1 MKITFLGTNG
11 WYDSPTGS
19 TVCTLLE
26 TPGYHI
32 IFDAGS
38 GFAKVADRVNADR
51 LKPAYLFLSHF
62 HLDHIIGLH
71 TLVQLEIPRL
81 TLCGPVG
88 TRKVLETI
96 VNAPFTVPLSALP
109 FEITILELPD
119 DQAGL
124 PFQCIAL
131 PLLHESVT
139 LGFRI
144 EIDGKALS
152 YCTDTGYC
160 ENGIRLSRRCDLLI
174 AECAYRVGERDPN
187 WPHLNPE
194 DAATMAASA
203 EAKALVLTHFDAG
216 RYKTIQDRQDAE
228 REARKVFPH
237 TTASVDGMIITL

>member
-11 WYDSPTGS
+11 WYDSPTGN

-26 TPGYHI
+26 TGRYLI

-38 GFAKVADRVNADR
+38 GFAKVAGRVNADR

-62 HLDHIIGLH
+62 HLDHVIGLH
-71 TLVQLEIPRL
+71 TLVQLEIPHL

-109 FEITILELPD
+109 FETTILELPD
-119 DQAGL
+119 DQTAL
-124 PFQCIAL
+124 PFQCTAL

-144 EIDGKALS
+144 EIDGKVLS
-152 YCTDTGYC
+152 Y
-160 ENGIRLSRRCDLLI
+160 
-174 AECAYRVGERDPN
+174 
-187 WPHLNPE
+187 
-194 DAATMAASA
+194 
-203 EAKALVLTHFDAG
+203 
-216 RYKTIQDRQDAE
+216 
-228 REARKVFPH
+228 
-237 TTASVDGMIITL
+237 